1 MVDEASGLAFFVL
14 SCEYVGSDVLS
25 LASATA
31 RIDFESFKGVRVSTK
46 ALNIVNG
53 EKGVYVKYGNLA
65 RFRKIT
71 VLYQDDEYILVP
83 EGGKVG
89 TDNEVRLFD
98 EVIVEGTDLYDGKI
112 L

>member
-1 MVDEASGLAFFVL
+1 M
-14 SCEYVGSDVLS
+14 SCEYVGADVLS

>member
-1 MVDEASGLAFFVL
+1 M
-14 SCEYVGSDVLS
+14 
-25 LASATA
+25 
-31 RIDFESFKGVRVSTK
+31 
-46 ALNIVNG
+46 
-53 EKGVYVKYGNLA
+53 
-65 RFRKIT
+65 
-71 VLYQDDEYILVP
+71 LYQDDEYILVP

>member
-1 MVDEASGLAFFVL
+1 M
-14 SCEYVGSDVLS
+14 
-25 LASATA
+25 
-31 RIDFESFKGVRVSTK
+31 RVSAK
-46 ALNIVNG
+46 ALNIVDG
-53 EKGVYVKYGNLA
+53 VKGVYVKYGNLA

-71 VLYQDDEYILVP
+71 VLYQDDQYILVP